1 MAGSLKTALIA
12 NLLIAIVKA
21 ILGTISGSA
30 TMMAEAAHSLADTF
44 NQILLVLGIRRSK
57 KDPDLEH
64 QFGYSKSTFFW
75 AFVVAVLI
83 FGVSGMFAFLEGLD
97 IILHGDHELHPEY
110 LIYNIIALFLAI
122 ILESYALRT
131 AYREA
136 KAHQRELNSDSF
148 MGALDDLQDPV
159 LNSLLVEDSLAP
171 MGSLTAFIGLMVAYL
186 TANPIYDGITSLV
199 IGVLL
204 ITGGLLLAYENRTY
218 LIGKAVAPRVQKEI
232 YDYVSQL
239 KEVEEIQKL
248 RTMLMGIDD
257 MILAID
263 VKFKDEYENTNIGE
277 LIDSIEEALEAKFE
291 KVTKDKI
298 FIEAQ

>member
-1 MAGSLKTALIA
+1 MAGSLKAALVA
-12 NLLIAIVKA
+12 NFTIAIVKA

-83 FGVSGMFAFLEGLD
+83 FGVSGMYAFLEGLD
-97 IILHGDHELHPEY
+97 IILHGGHELDSDH
-110 LIYNIIALFLAI
+110 LIYNIVALFIAI
-122 ILESYALRT
+122 ILESFALRA

-148 MGALDDLQDPV
+148 IEALDDLQDPV
-159 LNSLLVEDSLAP
+159 LNSLLVEDSLALA
-171 MGSLTAFIGLMVAYL
+171 GLSIAFIGLMVAFF
-186 TANPIYDGITSLV
+186 TENPIYDGITSLI

-218 LIGKAVAPRVQKEI
+218 LIGKAVAPRVQKAI
-232 YDYVSQL
+232 YEYVSQL
-239 KEVEEIQKL
+239 KEVEAIQKM
-248 RTMLMGIDD
+248 RTMLMGVDE